1 MLSCVIDINECDNAN
16 GGCEHDCTNTI
27 GSSSCSCHEGHL
39 LDLNGLN
46 CSGEQNHGSTN
57 FCNDDK
63 LQLTPLIS
71 IFVVMQILMSV
82 RALI

>member
-1 MLSCVIDINECDNAN
+1 MFSCVIDINECDTAN

-27 GSSSCSCHEGHL
+27 GSYTCSCLEGHL

-46 CSGEQNHGSTN
+46 CSGEQNQGSTK
-57 FCNDDK
+57 FCRDDK
-63 LQLTPLIS
+63 LQETFLIGM
-71 IFVVMQILMSV
+71 FVFMQMLMSV